1 MKSIL
6 IVGFVCI
13 AIMVASC
20 SPKGF
25 PRDNKGRPVRDAGYS
40 EICLNGVVYYTGHYR
55 LTPKFLPDS
64 TVETCE

>member
-6 IVGFVCI
+6 IVGFVSI

-20 SPKGF
+20 SPGGF
-25 PRDNKGRPVRDAGYS
+25 PRDSEGRRVRDAAYG
-40 EICLNGVVYYTGHYR
+40 EICLNGVVYYTSQYR

-64 TVETCE
+64 TVETCN